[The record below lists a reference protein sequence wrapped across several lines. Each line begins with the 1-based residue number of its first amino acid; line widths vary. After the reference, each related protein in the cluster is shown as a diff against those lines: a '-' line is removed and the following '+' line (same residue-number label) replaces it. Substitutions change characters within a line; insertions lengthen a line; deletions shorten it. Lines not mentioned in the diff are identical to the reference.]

1 MLFGKKKPLYLAC
14 QNLHKGV
21 VLKDKEKLEKQE
33 VFFFYISKG
42 MTGVQPNPD
51 NGTEKYI

>member
-42 MTGVQPNPD
+42 MTGV
-51 NGTEKYI
+51 